1 MQKQAA
7 AVAIAN
13 TEGRVT
19 VAADVQPARA
29 MTNEGMVVDAPAA

>member
-7 AVAIAN
+7 PVAVAD

-19 VAADVQPARA
+19 VAVGVQPARA
-29 MTNEGMVVDAPAA
+29 MTNERMVVNATAA